1 MQLAIEPA
9 RVNLGAVVRSIEPD
23 FMLVECFDRETS
35 CVLTGHCRLAGVI
48 SGALR
53 AFLAHL
59 DASTLADLLAPPVPD
74 PVVQLRLQ
82 RGEAGAPG
90 RAR

>member
-1 MQLAIEPA
+1 MRA
-9 RVNLGAVVRSIEPD
+9 IEPD

-53 AFLAHL
+53 AFMDHL
-59 DASTLADLLAPPVPD
+59 DASTLADLLAPPGPD
-74 PVVQLRLQ
+74 PLVRVHVQ
-82 RGEAGAPG
+82 RGGAPARG